1 MPRPEKWIPLT
12 RIEGLATLLN
22 RGWTHQQIADYYTER
37 LPYRVS
43 RQLITER
50 VREIRKDDA

>member
-22 RGWTHQQIADYYTER
+22 RGWSHQDIADYYSER
-37 LPYRVS
+37 LPYRIS
-43 RQLITER
+43 RQLITEKAK
-50 VREIRKDDA
+50 EKHT